1 MCNKNVC
8 FQLPER
14 ATPERPHTHPS
25 SSDLRC
31 VLSLFCQPRLFIVI
45 IYSFRYF
52 RHPLILLFMNPPHTG
67 RRATLTIVSALLL
80 CGLRRLER
88 KSIEIWVFRSTS
100 RSRKGFYLPS
110 TLACKNRFNG
120 VDAPINRLVG
130 LVLGHLINN
139 LRMQ

>member
-1 MCNKNVC
+1 MLFKTEFNRFFHSSLLRDIYLMKNEKRFLC
-8 FQLPER
+8 AIKMFAFSCQR
-14 ATPERPHTHPS
+14 ATPERPHSHPS

-80 CGLRRLER
+80 CGLRRLEH
-88 KSIEIWVFRSTS
+88 KSIKIGFFDQRVAAEKVFI
-100 RSRKGFYLPS
+100 YQAL
-110 TLACKNRFNG
+110 
-120 VDAPINRLVG
+120 
-130 LVLGHLINN
+130 
-139 LRMQ
+139 